1 MLDYRTPEG
10 ISATAT
16 RIAAVNIAASLIL
29 NRSTVPDEIER
40 ISLATFLIELGRDL
54 AHALDEANDPY
65 LDSHGEG
72 A

>member
-16 RIAAVNIAASLIL
+16 RIAALNIAASLIL
-29 NRSTVPDEIER
+29 NRSTVPDEMER
-40 ISLATFLIELGRDL
+40 ISLVTFLVELGRDL
-54 AHALDEANDPY
+54 AHALDEANDPE
-65 LDSHGEG
+65 LDHRSKG